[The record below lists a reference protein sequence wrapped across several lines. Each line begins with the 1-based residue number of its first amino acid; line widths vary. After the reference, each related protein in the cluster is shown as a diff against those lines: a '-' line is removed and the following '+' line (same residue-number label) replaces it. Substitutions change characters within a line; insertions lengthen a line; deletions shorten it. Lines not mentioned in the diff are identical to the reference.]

1 MPVDEA
7 AVADTAIDPPRL
19 RGQARVHRALRTRS
33 NWSQLVRFATVGASG
48 YAINLAVFAVAV
60 HGAGFDKGIAA
71 TAAFVVA
78 LSNNFV
84 WNRLWTFRAG
94 EGHAGFQA
102 ARFCVV
108 SLAAF
113 AFNLVVL
120 YALVDGL
127 GVAEV
132 PAQAIAIASATPL
145 NFIGNK
151 LWSFKA

>member
-7 AVADTAIDPPRL
+7 VADTTIDRPRL
-19 RGQARVHRALRTRS
+19 RGRARVDRALRTRA

-48 YAINLAVFAVAV
+48 YVINLAVFAAV
-60 HGAGFDKGIAA
+60 LHGAGLDKGIAA
-71 TAAFVVA
+71 TVAFIVA

-84 WNRLWTFRAG
+84 WNRVWTFRAS
-94 EGHAGFQA
+94 EVHAGFQA

-108 SLAAF
+108 SCAAF

-120 YALVDGL
+120 YTLVDGL
-127 GVAEV
+127 GMAEV
-132 PAQAIAIASATPL
+132 PAQAVAIATATPL

>member
-7 AVADTAIDPPRL
+7 VADTTIDRPRR
-19 RGQARVHRALRTRS
+19 RGRARVDRALRTRA

-48 YAINLAVFAVAV
+48 YVINLAVFAAAL

-71 TAAFVVA
+71 TLAFIVA

-84 WNRLWTFRAG
+84 WNRLWTFRAS
-94 EGHAGFQA
+94 EVHAGFQA
-102 ARFCVV
+102 VRFCVV
-108 SLAAF
+108 SCAAF
-113 AFNLVVL
+113 AFNLAVL
-120 YALVDGL
+120 YTLVDGL
-127 GVAEV
+127 GMAEV
-132 PAQAIAIASATPL
+132 PAQALAIASATPL

>member
-1 MPVDEA
+1 MSGDEA
-7 AVADTAIDPPRL
+7 AVADTAIEPPRL
-19 RGQARVHRALRTRS
+19 RGQARARAALRTPA
-33 NWSQLVRFATVGASG
+33 NWAQLVRFATVGASG
-48 YAINLAVFAVAV
+48 YVINLAVFALAV
-60 HGAGFDKGIAA
+60 HGADLDKGIAA
-71 TAAFVVA
+71 TAAFLVA

-84 WNRLWTFRAG
+84 WNRLWTFRAS
-94 EGHAGFQA
+94 EVHAGFQA

-127 GVAEV
+127 GVAAV
-132 PAQAIAIASATPL
+132 PAQAVAIASATPL

>member
-1 MPVDEA
+1 MSVDEA
-7 AVADTAIDPPRL
+7 VAEPGIEAPRL
-19 RGQARVHRALRTRS
+19 RGQARARRALRTRA
-33 NWSQLVRFATVGASG
+33 NWEQLVRFGTVGASG
-48 YAINLAVFAVAV
+48 YVINLAVFAAAV

-78 LSNNFV
+78 LSNNFL
-84 WNRLWTFRAG
+84 WNRLWTFRAS
-94 EGHAGFQA
+94 EVHAGFQA

-127 GVAEV
+127 GLAAV

>member
-1 MPVDEA
+1 MSVDEA
-7 AVADTAIDPPRL
+7 VADPAIDAPRL
-19 RGQARVHRALRTRS
+19 HGQARVGRALRTRS
-33 NWSQLVRFATVGASG
+33 NWSQLVRFGAVGASG
-48 YAINLAVFAVAV
+48 YVINLVVFALLV
-60 HGAGFDKGIAA
+60 HGASADKGIAA
-71 TAAFVVA
+71 TAAFAVA

-94 EGHAGFQA
+94 DGHAGFQA

-120 YALVDGL
+120 YTLVDGL
-127 GVAEV
+127 GIAAV
-132 PAQAIAIASATPL
+132 PAQAIAIATATPL

-151 LWSFKA
+151 LWSFRT